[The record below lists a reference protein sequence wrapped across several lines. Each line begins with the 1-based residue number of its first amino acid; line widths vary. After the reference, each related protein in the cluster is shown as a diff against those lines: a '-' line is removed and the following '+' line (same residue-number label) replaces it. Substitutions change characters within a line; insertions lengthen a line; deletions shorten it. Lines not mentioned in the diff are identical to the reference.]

1 MRLHAPRFSKFWITL
16 DETVNWLLK
25 SETNQQTSK
34 PQRHSNYVTL
44 PTQIRAAHPHYQG
57 NFSTPFWISQNRRFL
72 KLCNS
77 GRRPAKYATNSEDSD
92 LSHHEIYRRH
102 RLSKRG
108 HYFAKDQAQS
118 LCKGVSRR
126 ETAGWDW
133 SEPKKRSPNWLKLL
147 LPECSNWG
155 TSKKSKDEKT
165 TRHTLRQ
172 EN

>member
-1 MRLHAPRFSKFWITL
+1 MHPDSPNFGSHWMKQSIGFSKVKL
-16 DETVNWLLK
+16 
-25 SETNQQTSK
+25 TNKLQN
-34 PQRHSNYVTL
+34 HNG
-44 PTQIRAAHPHYQG
+44 TQIMLHSLHKYEPRIHIIKVIFRHLFESAK
-57 NFSTPFWISQNRRFL
+57 NRCFL